1 MGHIPQR
8 RAVALPYR
16 SVLSALEKHI
26 YLPDISPSYY
36 HVFALVASVA
46 ILYVHTMWL
55 QMLVLALILVADW
68 ADGATAR
75 RYSKCRRA
83 GYMTDVITDRASE
96 GLICVS
102 GAGSTLGQVFY
113 LLWLINLGLA
123 YYSVRTNRHT
133 SLPLRFTY
141 MILLPFCGS

>member
-16 SVLSALEKHI
+16 AVLSYLEKHI

-46 ILYVHTMWL
+46 MLYLHTTWV
-55 QMLVLALILVADW
+55 QVVVLALILVADW

-75 RYSKCRRA
+75 RFNKCCRA

-96 GLICVS
+96 GLIFVA
-102 GAGSTLGQVFY
+102 GAGTTLGQVFY
-113 LLWLINLGLA
+113 VLWLINLGMA
-123 YYSVRTNRHT
+123 YYSIRTNHHT
-133 SLPLRFTY
+133 SLPLRFVY
-141 MILLPFCGS
+141 MILLPFCG